1 MTECWYVEPTVWSS
15 RRYPGV
21 SISCQATGAS
31 ARHDVSSSK
40 SRVVSRMFKVGLSA
54 MYLDCSA
61 KGQEV
66 RLYMVQNT
74 TVSHEA
80 TRTGEYGFS
89 FVIA

>member
-1 MTECWYVEPTVWSS
+1 
-15 RRYPGV
+15 
-21 SISCQATGAS
+21 
-31 ARHDVSSSK
+31 
-40 SRVVSRMFKVGLSA
+40 MFKVGLSA